1 MLRRVGAAVQR
12 IRTAQDRTYM
22 DVSAVGGLDPE
33 WVERLEAGLVD
44 PDVLDLARVA
54 KGLRTSLIQ
63 LLIEAESEQ

>member
-1 MLRRVGAAVQR
+1 
-12 IRTAQDRTYM
+12 M